1 MDLTQT
7 TRSWTLGRGH
17 DYVAGGPVGAIGGE
31 SVSFACGRDVNGCN
45 QRTAVTVSVIH
56 PVLHSPGY
64 TLLVTGRGRALAIQ
78 GLIVS
83 VIARS

>member
-1 MDLTQT
+1 M
-7 TRSWTLGRGH
+7 
-17 DYVAGGPVGAIGGE
+17 
-31 SVSFACGRDVNGCN
+31 SFACGRDVNGCN

-64 TLLVTGRGRALAIQ
+64 TLLVTGGGRALAIQ